1 MDAANLT
8 IVTELLLIAVAVAV
22 TVKYIRLPY
31 TVALVLVGLAVG
43 FTDVFPSVHL
53 SKEVILFVFL
63 PPLLFEG
70 TINMDLN
77 TLKKRGVIVGTLAL
91 AGTFFSTFILGMIL
105 AWLIK
110 LPLPIAL
117 LLGAIIT
124 PTDPV
129 SVLATFK
136 EYGVVKGLSTI
147 VEGESVFND
156 GIGVV
161 IYLLLLNYISGQE
174 MTLGSATCLF
184 LWEVAVGGG
193 IGVLLGLLTH
203 LVLSKIDDHVIEVL
217 ISLILAYGSYLL
229 AERLHCSG
237 VVAVVC
243 AGLIIGNYGRIL
255 SMSPKTRLTLSHFWE
270 VISFAVNSLLFLLIG
285 IDLDSEALFGSI
297 LVVLIVF
304 ILMIMAR
311 SLTVYLFT
319 GILGLFKKHRITWE
333 WRHIANWAGLRGSI
347 PIALALG
354 IPVTIMQ
361 RGELINIVFGVV
373 LLSLLVQGLTI
384 KPLLR
389 KLKLIGSEGPQS
401 DYELI
406 LANRIATKAAM
417 RELSAM
423 HENGEIS
430 EVLFNNLI
438 LKLKSKDQ
446 EYSYNIA
453 LLKQENDSVRENVFS
468 RLSRRIGYAQ
478 HTALQRAYFKGVIS
492 DRILEQMVTSID
504 SNIDQGM
511 SDLLLEYDLE
521 DMEEEEKQEDHD

>member
-43 FTDVFPSVHL
+43 FTDIFTSVHL

-91 AGTFFSTFILGMIL
+91 LGTFISTFVLGMLL
-105 AWLIK
+105 AWLLK

-161 IYLLLLNYISGQE
+161 IYLLLLQYITGHE
-174 MTLGSATCLF
+174 MTLGSATSLF
-184 LWEVAVGGG
+184 LWEVAMGGA
-193 IGVLLGLLTH
+193 IGVLMGLITH

-217 ISLILAYGSYLL
+217 LSLILAYGSYLL
-229 AERLHCSG
+229 AERVHCSG

-285 IDLDSEALFGSI
+285 MDLDSGALFGSI
-297 LVVLIVF
+297 VVILIVF
-304 ILMIMAR
+304 GFMIMAR
-311 SLTVYLFT
+311 SMTVYLLT
-319 GILGLFKKHRITWE
+319 SVLGLFKKHRIPWS
-333 WRHIANWAGLRGSI
+333 WRHVANWAGLRGSI

-354 IPVTIMQ
+354 IPATIGQ
-361 RGELINIVFGVV
+361 RSELINIVFGVV
-373 LLSLLVQGLTI
+373 LLSLLAQGLTI

-401 DYELI
+401 EYEGI
-406 LANRIATKAAM
+406 LANRIATKAAI
-417 RELSAM
+417 RELKNM
-423 HENGEIS
+423 HEGGEIS
-430 EVLFNNLI
+430 DSLFKNL
-438 LKLKSKDQ
+438 LQKLQSSDQ

-453 LLKQENDSVRENVFS
+453 LLKQENESVRQNMFT

-492 DRILEQMVTSID
+492 DRTFEEMVTAID
-504 SNIDQGM
+504 SDIDEGM
-511 SDLLLEYDLE
+511 MDLLIEYDPDDPETVEEPE
-521 DMEEEEKQEDHD
+521 DKE